1 MITIVII
8 PFKSFKERIRIMK
21 KISAEAKIEVFK
33 NYLYIEY
40 KGEIECMQ

>member
-1 MITIVII
+1 
-8 PFKSFKERIRIMK
+8 MK

-40 KGEIECMQ
+40 KGEIE